1 MACRALTLTTIMKK
15 HYTIPFFI
23 PHEGCPH
30 KCVFCDQNKITGQD
44 QILPKKIPE
53 KIEKYLTTFPVSD
66 AYVEVG
72 FFGGTFTGLSIGKQ
86 RSFLLPVQ
94 KYIKRAQ
101 VSGIR
106 LSTRPDF
113 IDETKLKFLKAHN
126 VKCIELG
133 VQSMSD
139 KVLSRAKRGY
149 ASKDV
154 EKACRMII
162 NNGFL
167 LGFQMMLG
175 LPGSAMQDEYFTARK
190 AKELGASQVRIYPTL
205 VMKDTVLADEWRE
218 GKYTPLSEKEAISRS
233 VKLLLYF
240 SGKDIKVIRCG
251 LHPSEGLLNGN
262 SFLTGP
268 FHPAFRMKVE
278 SRIFGMMLDSLL
290 ENKREDI
297 RQISFNPQ
305 DEAAL
310 IGYRRENLK
319 RMEKLTGSK
328 QNFFTPD
335 AKVPRRTLKISPP
348 LQSLKKQAKDVQ

>member
-1 MACRALTLTTIMKK
+1 MS
-15 HYTIPFFI
+15 
-23 PHEGCPH
+23 E
-30 KCVFCDQNKITGQD
+30 D
-44 QILPKKIPE
+44 IPE
-53 KIEKYLTTFPVSD
+53 KIERYLTAFPVSN
-66 AYVEVG
+66 AHIEVG
-72 FFGGTFTGLSIGKQ
+72 FFGGTFTALSIEKQ
-86 RSFLLPVQ
+86 KSFLLPVQ
-94 KYIKRAQ
+94 KYVKTGAI
-101 VSGIR
+101 SGIR

-113 IDETKLKFLKAHN
+113 INEKKLRFLKEYN

-139 KVLSRAKRGY
+139 KVLSRVKRGY

-154 EKACRMII
+154 ELACRMVVD
-162 NNGFL
+162 NGFL

-175 LPGSAMQDEYFTARK
+175 LPSSRAEDEYFTAKK

-205 VMKDTVLADEWRE
+205 VMKDTLLAGEWRE

-233 VKLLLYF
+233 AMLLLYF

-262 SFLTGP
+262 SFLAGP

-278 SRIFGMMLDSLL
+278 SRIFGMMLDSFLK
-290 ENKREDI
+290 NKREDI

-310 IGYRRENLK
+310 IGYCRENLK
-319 RMEKLTGSK
+319 RMEKLSK
-328 QNFFTPD
+328 REQDFFTKD
-335 AKVPRRTLKISPP
+335 ITVPRGALGIGGGRKTVLITRKMIDEINS
-348 LQSLKKQAKDVQ
+348 VTI